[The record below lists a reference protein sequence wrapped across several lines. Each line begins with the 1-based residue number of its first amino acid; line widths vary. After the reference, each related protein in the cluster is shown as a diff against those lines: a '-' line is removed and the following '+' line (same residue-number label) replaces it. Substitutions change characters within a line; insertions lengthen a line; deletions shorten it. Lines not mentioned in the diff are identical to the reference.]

1 MEKARYLKEIYT
13 DDYNTLQ
20 QTILI
25 DIEWDQYSN
34 GFHSIEQRSRINPNL
49 HLSKIIYLNN
59 NMEVIKNETRDT
71 RTNIII

>member
-1 MEKARYLKEIYT
+1 MEKASYLKEIYT

-20 QTILI
+20 QAIII
-25 DIEWDQYSN
+25 DIELDRRTN
-34 GFHSIEQRSRINPNL
+34 GYHSREERSRINPNL

-59 NMEVIKNETRDT
+59 KMEVIKNETRDT